1 MGKLSDSDLFEPIS
15 LDMNEFSVML
25 IPLVQLFVPGINRRQ
40 VVVSSRLRVIP
51 VMGPSEFPPMRE
63 LLGRVITRSP

>member
-1 MGKLSDSDLFEPIS
+1 MGKLRDSDLFEPIS

-40 VVVSSRLRVIP
+40 VVVSSRLRGDSRDMTFRI
-51 VMGPSEFPPMRE
+51 SADA
-63 LLGRVITRSP
+63 